1 MISWHRNDDAQMKS
15 GRPEIIRPA
24 AFLKVRRGKDF
35 MQNKRKHVKKIMRY
49 WPLYLMLLPGTI
61 YLIINNYIP
70 MTGIVVAFKQY
81 NMRDGLYRSP
91 NIGFKNFEFLFKTKD
106 ALLITRNTI
115 FYNLAFIVIGTV
127 LAIAVAIILNEI
139 HNKAARQAYQTVI
152 LIPFLISM
160 VVVSYLVFAFLSD
173 GSGFINNTILPA
185 LGLKPVS
192 WYNEA
197 KYWPFI
203 LILVN
208 IWKNLGYNCILYY
221 ATLCG
226 IDRSLYEAAA
236 IDGAGRWKQI
246 RYITLPSLKPTIIIL
261 TLMNLGN
268 IFRSDFGLFYQVP
281 MNSGALMDVTN
292 TIDTYVYRGLMQTNN
307 IGMSSAAGLY
317 QSVVGFVL
325 VLSANLIVRKMDS
338 DSALF

>member
-1 MISWHRNDDAQMKS
+1 MSFWHSKNYTRLIKRRARKISGLPFSMNCQERKDIMQKT
-15 GRPEIIRPA
+15 
-24 AFLKVRRGKDF
+24 LKI
-35 MQNKRKHVKKIMRY
+35 VKRY
-49 WPLYLMLLPGTI
+49 WPLYLMLLPGAL
-61 YLIINNYIP
+61 YLLINNYIP

-81 NMRDGLYRSP
+81 NARAGLYKSP
-91 NIGFKNFEFLFKTKD
+91 NIGLKNFEFLFKTND

-115 FYNLAFIVIGTV
+115 LYNLAFIVLGTV
-127 LAIAVAIILNEI
+127 LAISVAIILNEI
-139 HNKAARQAYQTVI
+139 TSKFAKKLYQTLI

-160 VVVSYLVFAFLSD
+160 VVVSYLVFAFLSN

-185 LGLKPVS
+185 LGMEPIN
-192 WYNEA
+192 WYNEP

-203 LILVN
+203 LVLVN
-208 IWKNLGYNCILYY
+208 TWKTIGYNCILYY

-226 IDRSLYEAAA
+226 IDRSLYEAAS
-236 IDGAGRWKQI
+236 IDGATRWKQI
-246 RYITLPSLKPTIIIL
+246 VNITLPSLKSTIIIL

-325 VLSANLIVRKMDS
+325 VFTANMIVRKIDS
-338 DSALF
+338 ESSLF